1 VKDEDKWD
9 KETQEKPKIR
19 KAIKYIARKNA
30 RLLQEFKKNHPDCIN
45 SESKYSDTYNKMM
58 IEAMGGKGNDDE
70 LKEKKI
76 IKNIA
81 QEIIVDK

>member
-1 VKDEDKWD
+1 
-9 KETQEKPKIR
+9 
-19 KAIKYIARKNA
+19 
-30 RLLQEFKKNHPDCIN
+30 
-45 SESKYSDTYNKMM
+45 MM
-58 IEAMGGKGNDDE
+58 IEAMGGKGNNDE